1 MNRPLPV
8 LYDDMV
14 TRCVKPPPKVPLSMM
29 TIIRGCYAISPTA
42 ACTIGFYMKNWY
54 RTLVDHLSSSYLILF
69 DIKNS
74 VPPLPPGAGQLEK
87 REGISAVSPRRTATY
102 KLASRRFLA
111 GGHLQAISA
120 WHFTS
125 KNSSNRLLYGVRPT
139 KHYVGNPSEIRDR
152 MLIQGQWWPG
162 LGRNGPVQH
171 GFPHRHFDHFVHPP
185 YDIHGIRSIDL
196 CVPSMAS

>member
-1 MNRPLPV
+1 M
-8 LYDDMV
+8 
-14 TRCVKPPPKVPLSMM
+14 SS
-29 TIIRGCYAISPTA
+29 IAH
-42 ACTIGFYMKNWY
+42 GFYHQLIMVVMKRNLGKF
-54 RTLVDHLSSSYLILF
+54 TPTTGG
-69 DIKNS
+69 KC
-74 VPPLPPGAGQLEK
+74 EK
-87 REGISAVSPRRTATY
+87 REEWDSPLAPAAQRP

-111 GGHLQAISA
+111 GGHLQAISP

-152 MLIQGQWWPG
+152 MLIKGQWWPG

-185 YDIHGIRSIDL
+185 YHIHGIRSIDL
-196 CVPSMAS
+196 CPLDGVINAPIV